1 MNQPTTG
8 RRLEDFRAALRSAG
22 YLAEEG
28 LATTIYLAY
37 ALQKPLFL
45 EGEPGVGK
53 TEVAKVLCQLL
64 DAELIR
70 VQCYRGL
77 DANMVL
83 FEWNYLKQI
92 MSIRISE
99 MELRTQ
105 RESVPDALDPIDKEQ
120 LMDEIFSEKFLVERP
135 LLKAL
140 RSERPPVLLI
150 DEIDRSDEEFEAFLL
165 EFLSDFQI
173 SVPEIGTIKARTR
186 PYVII
191 TSNRTREVHDAL
203 RRRCLYYWID
213 YPTFEK
219 ELGIIQVKMPDAS
232 TKLAEQVC
240 AFVQTVRKEDFT
252 KKPGLAETLDWVAV
266 LLQLDAEQLDEETVR
281 RTLGAIFKTSEDVEE
296 ASGKLP
302 RLLRDARTF
311 LQFRNAGR
319 SE

>member
-1 MNQPTTG
+1 MTTKT
-8 RRLEDFRAALRSAG
+8 LEQFQEALREYG

-37 ALQKPLFL
+37 AMRKPLFL

-53 TEVAKVLCQLL
+53 TEVAKVLSKVL
-64 DAELIR
+64 DTELIR

-77 DANMVL
+77 EANMVL

-99 MELRTQ
+99 MEAKLQ
-105 RESVPDALDPIDKEQ
+105 DAPAGSHKEQ
-120 LMDEIFSEKFLVERP
+120 LMEEVFSEEFLVERP
-135 LLKAL
+135 LMKAL

-173 SVPEIGTIKARTR
+173 SVPEIGTIKAKSI
-186 PYVII
+186 PYIII

-213 YPTFEK
+213 YPSFEK
-219 ELGIIQVKMPDAS
+219 ELSIVRAKVPEAPQV
-232 TKLAEQVC
+232 LAEQVC
-240 AFVQTVRKEDFT
+240 AFIHTLRREDFT
-252 KKPGLAETLDWVAV
+252 KRPGLAETLDWVAV
-266 LLQLDAEQLDEETVR
+266 LLQLQIEELDEAAIR
-281 RTLGAIFKTSEDVEE
+281 KTLGAILKTSEDLEE
-296 ASGKLP
+296 AAEKLP
-302 RLLRDARTF
+302 RLLRDARNL
-311 LQFRNAGR
+311 LQFQGVKGDR
-319 SE
+319 